1 MIFDSLMMQAKNRK
15 LQFNGLFAR
24 KTLLVAFA
32 MFSVVLTGQCQE
44 VINSSSVQ
52 VELDGNIYEYAI
64 GEMVL
69 VDAFSSAEVL
79 LTQGYL
85 QPSEVVTISVSEF
98 EENNQFIHVYPN
110 PFSSVLQIG
119 CNGIPDG
126 NYSIDIMDASG
137 RLVYQ
142 RGKCLLSSNQN
153 IQLDLSAFAVGYYVM
168 KVSSVTSGE
177 SQICKIVKN

>member
-1 MIFDSLMMQAKNRK
+1 MNCDSQIMQAISKNMK
-15 LQFNGLFAR
+15 LIEAFGRRA
-24 KTLLVAFA
+24 LLTAFA
-32 MFSVVLTGQCQE
+32 TLSIVLTGHSQE
-44 VINSSSVQ
+44 IINSTSGQ
-52 VELDGNIYEYAI
+52 AEIDGNIFEYAI

-69 VDAFSSAEVL
+69 VDAFSSSEVL

-98 EENNQFIHVYPN
+98 DESNQYIHVYPN
-110 PFSSVLQIG
+110 PFSSMLQIG

-126 NYSIDIMDASG
+126 NYNIDIMDASG

-142 RGKCLLSSNQN
+142 HGRCLLSSNQN
-153 IQLDLSAFAVGYYVM
+153 IQLDLSAFAVGYYVI
-168 KVSSVTSGE
+168 KVSSVTSGV